1 MRWSLALLALTGSML
16 FACRRG
22 PPPRITLA
30 DVERC
35 ERGIDLSATQPTFEQ
50 ASATFYRECSSTVA
64 EPECR
69 QAFVEASLAKP
80 DRQVPIVLERCSK
93 VYCPIFSGRNLAV
106 CGSTFQ
112 ASPLAAAFGWA
123 ELHGA
128 ILERDASGYA
138 PRLKRA
144 FMAKDLELVKKAP
157 PSNTPAAPATA
168 ATTSAPPP
176 GDAPDAE
183 APAADAS
190 PCAGSADR

>member
-1 MRWSLALLALTGSML
+1 MRWPLALLALMGSMP
-16 FACRRG
+16 FGCRRG

-35 ERGIDLSATQPTFEQ
+35 ERGIDLAATQPKFEQ
-50 ASATFYRECSSTVA
+50 ASSTFYRECSATVA

-69 QAFVEASLAKP
+69 EAFVEASLAKP

-93 VYCPIFSGRNLAV
+93 VYCPLFAEQKLAV
-106 CGSTFQ
+106 C
-112 ASPLAAAFGWA
+112 ASAFEATSFAAAFGWA
-123 ELHGA
+123 QLHGA

-157 PSNTPAAPATA
+157 PSETPAAPAT
-168 ATTSAPPP
+168 TSPPAP
-176 GDAPDAE
+176 GEAPDAE
-183 APAADAS
+183 VPAADAS
-190 PCAGSADR
+190 PCAGSADP